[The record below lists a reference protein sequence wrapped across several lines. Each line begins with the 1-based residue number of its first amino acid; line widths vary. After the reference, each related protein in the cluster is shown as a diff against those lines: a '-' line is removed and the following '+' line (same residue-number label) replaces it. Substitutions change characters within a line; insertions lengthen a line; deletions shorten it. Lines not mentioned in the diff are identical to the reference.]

1 LNKFDAVSVNIDTMH
16 DYDKDLKRFLSY
28 NPYHNLLTSKRLNLN
43 FSEDYIKNFDREII
57 ETDRSGWRGYDK
69 IYSKHISHL
78 KNKKINLLEIGI
90 QYGYGLLAWAR
101 YFNKGLI
108 EGLEYSTEYVDDY
121 LIIKEKFKE
130 SKRINFNFPYFS
142 DKKESWN
149 TLYQTNYFDVI
160 IDDGSHSAIVQLNTI
175 KNGFSFLKNKL

>member
-1 LNKFDAVSVNIDTMH
+1 MNKFDAVSVNIDTMH

-130 SKRINFNFPYFS
+130 SKYWFNSSGVPTAKNRSLKLPPFVDLTSPDLS
-142 DKKESWN
+142 D
-149 TLYQTNYFDVI
+149 
-160 IDDGSHSAIVQLNTI
+160 
-175 KNGFSFLKNKL
+175 SFKFWENEVVKSSISSSSKSFW